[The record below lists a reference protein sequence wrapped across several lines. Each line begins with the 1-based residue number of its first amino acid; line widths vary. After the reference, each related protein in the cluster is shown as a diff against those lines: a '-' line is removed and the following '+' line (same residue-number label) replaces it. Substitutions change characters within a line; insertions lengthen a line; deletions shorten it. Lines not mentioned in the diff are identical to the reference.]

1 MKQKPTMADVA
12 LYAGVSPT
20 TAARVLHGN
29 GYVSEANREKV
40 LKAAADLEYHPNIQA
55 RSLRYSRSFL
65 IGVVLSSAVRN
76 PFFAR
81 ISHAIR
87 LQANAAGLS
96 ILNFNHNYDH
106 ATEVDGLRR
115 LLDHR
120 VEAVILCHSFEI
132 GNLAPIQKAGIP
144 IIEIER
150 AFLPETHKILIDP
163 KPGLTAALRDLGAH
177 GHRRIDFLGGS
188 AARGSYGGSSSRSR
202 ADEERADAFLQ
213 AACDAG
219 LDPRDLRVSTG
230 QYDEDSGTTLE
241 GLVRGRELL
250 TRADRPTAIVAG
262 SDVLAA
268 GVLQAAYELGLQV
281 PRDISIVG
289 YDDSLGLFLAPALSS
304 VRQPYEDIAKFAIEM
319 ALAGGKKP
327 SSARTIE
334 TTYVQRSSV
343 GAARNSDAHDK

>member
-29 GYVSEANREKV
+29 GYVSDTNREKV
-40 LKAAADLEYHPNIQA
+40 LKAAADLEYRPNIQA
-55 RSLRYSRSFL
+55 RSLRYNRSFL
-65 IGVVLSSAVRN
+65 IGVVLSSGVRN

-96 ILNFNHNYDH
+96 ILNFNHNYDQ

-132 GNLAPIQKAGIP
+132 ANLAPIQKAGIP

-150 AFLPETHKILIDP
+150 AFLPETHKIPIDP

-188 AARGSYGGSSSRSR
+188 AARGSSSRSR
-202 ADEERADAFLQ
+202 ADEERADAFLR
-213 AACDAG
+213 AACDVG
-219 LDPRDLRVSTG
+219 LDPGDLRISTG

-241 GLVRGRELL
+241 GLVRGRQLL

-268 GVLQAAYELGLQV
+268 GVFQAAYELGLQV
-281 PRDISIVG
+281 PRDLSIIG

-304 VRQPYEDIAKFAIEM
+304 VRQPYEDIARFAIEM
-319 ALAGGKKP
+319 ALAGGKSP
-327 SSARTIE
+327 SLTRTVE
-334 TTYVQRSSV
+334 TSYVKRSSV
-343 GAARNSDAHDK
+343 GLAREGA

>member
-20 TAARVLHGN
+20 TAARVLHAN
-29 GYVSEANREKV
+29 GYVSDANREKV

-132 GNLAPIQKAGIP
+132 ANLAPIQKAGIP
-144 IIEIER
+144 IVEIER

-163 KPGLTAALRDLGAH
+163 KPGLTAALRDLGTY

-188 AARGSYGGSSSRSR
+188 AARGSSSRSR
-202 ADEERADAFLQ
+202 ADEERADAFLR

-219 LDPRDLRVSTG
+219 LDLSDLRVLTG

-250 TRADRPTAIVAG
+250 MRADRPTAIVAG

-281 PRDISIVG
+281 PRDLSIVG

-304 VRQPYEDIAKFAIEM
+304 VRQPYEDIARFAIEM
-319 ALAGGKKP
+319 ALAGGKNP
-327 SSARTIE
+327 PLTGIIE
-334 TTYVQRSSV
+334 TSYVKRSSV
-343 GAARNSDAHDK
+343 GMAREET

>member
-12 LYAGVSPT
+12 LYAGVSPS

-29 GYVSEANREKV
+29 GYVSDANRESV
-40 LKAAADLEYHPNIQA
+40 LKAAAELEYHPNIQA

-76 PFFAR
+76 PFFAL

-96 ILNFNHNYDH
+96 VLNFNHNYDH

-132 GNLAPIQKAGIP
+132 ANLAPIQKAGIP

-150 AFLPETHKILIDP
+150 AFLSETHKILIDP
-163 KPGLTAALRDLGAH
+163 QPGLAAALRDLVER

-188 AARGSYGGSSSRSR
+188 AARGSRGGSSSHSS
-202 ADEERADAFLQ
+202 ADEERAEAFLR
-213 AACDAG
+213 AAAAVG
-219 LDPRDLRVSTG
+219 LDAADLHVTTG
-230 QYDEDSGTTLE
+230 QYDEDSGTALE
-241 GLVRGRELL
+241 GLIRGRQIL
-250 TRADRPTAIVAG
+250 TRTDRPTAIVAG

-268 GVLQAAYELGLQV
+268 GVLQAAYELGLHV
-281 PRDISIVG
+281 PRDLSVIG
-289 YDDSLGLFLAPALSS
+289 YDDSLGLFLTPALSS
-304 VRQPYEDIAKFAIEM
+304 VRQPYDEIATLAIEM
-319 ALAGGKKP
+319 AMAGTKSP
-327 SSARTIE
+327 SLVRTIG
-334 TTYVQRSSV
+334 TSYAIRSSV
-343 GAARNSDAHDK
+343 GAARSGA